1 MSHQLLRSCIESP
14 LPYQSCGRE
23 GWAPGHRE
31 RNDGVLQS
39 RLDERQETAIGDSDH
54 GDISVGRK
62 GINGAMVSTTLMAAM
77 ALKASTALSYN
88 SSSNSSN
95 SRDAATALMKRQQQC
110 RQWQRQQ
117 PLLQQWQQQEWL
129 QQQLLQ

>member
-1 MSHQLLRSCIESP
+1 MSYQLLQSCIESP

-39 RLDERQETAIGDSDH
+39 RLDERQETAIGDSNH

-95 SRDAATALMKRQQQC
+95 GSNNRDAAMALMKRQQQC
-110 RQWQRQQ
+110 RQ
-117 PLLQQWQQQEWL
+117 
-129 QQQLLQ
+129 